1 MKVKSMKGLCDRLAA
16 FIARRSARE
25 NANIEVISYGLQG
38 ILGTA
43 LEFALIILS
52 GKILGMLKEILVMSA
67 VFATLR
73 LMAGGVHFST
83 YARCLVSSV
92 LIFIFGGL
100 MMRLAVLMQGFGGEF
115 YLAVGS
121 LFTAYFIYRYSPRDN
136 PNRLIRE
143 EELPK
148 FRRASLI
155 TTGLVLAAVWMDYA
169 VKGSAAWYHHSLV
182 TGLLLEGFT
191 LTDCG
196 YLLVKSIEKKLDREG
211 GVINE
216 KS

>member
-1 MKVKSMKGLCDRLAA
+1 MKRICDRLAA
-16 FIARRSARE
+16 FIARRSSKE
-25 NANIEVISYGLQG
+25 NADMEVISYGLQG

-67 VFATLR
+67 AFVTVR

-83 YARCLVSSV
+83 YNRCLVSSV
-92 LIFIFGGL
+92 LIFVFGGFL
-100 MMRLAVLMQGFGGEF
+100 VRLVALLPGLTETL
-115 YLAVGS
+115 YLASGS
-121 LFTAYFIYRYSPRDN
+121 LFTAYCIYRYSPRDN

-155 TTGLVLAAVWMDYA
+155 TTGLVLAAVWADYA
-169 VKGSAAWYHHSLV
+169 VKGSAEWYHRSLV

-196 YLLVKSIEKKLDREG
+196 YLLVKFIEKKLDKKG
-211 GVINE
+211 GAINE
-216 KS
+216 ES

>member
-1 MKVKSMKGLCDRLAA
+1 MKRICDRLAA
-16 FIARRSARE
+16 FIARRSSKE
-25 NANIEVISYGLQG
+25 NADMEVISYGLQG

-52 GKILGMLKEILVMSA
+52 GIILGMLKEILVMSA
-67 VFATLR
+67 VFVTIR

-92 LIFIFGGL
+92 LIFVFGGL
-100 MMRLAVLMQGFGGEF
+100 MIRLAVLMQGFGGEF

-143 EELPK
+143 EELPG
-148 FRRASLI
+148 FRRASI
-155 TTGLVLAAVWMDYA
+155 TTTGLVLAAVWADYA

-196 YLLVKSIEKKLDREG
+196 YLLVKSIEKKLDEKG

>member
-1 MKVKSMKGLCDRLAA
+1 MKGLCDRLAA

-92 LIFIFGGL
+92 LIFVFGGL
-100 MMRLAVLMQGFGGEF
+100 VVRLTALLPGFAEML
-115 YLAVGS
+115 YLASGS
-121 LFTAYFIYRYSPRDN
+121 LFTAYCIYKHSPRDN

-143 EELPK
+143 EELPG
-148 FRRASLI
+148 FRRASI
-155 TTGLVLAAVWMDYA
+155 TTTGLVLAAVWADYA

-196 YLLVKSIEKKLDREG
+196 YLLVKSIEKKLDEKG

>member
-1 MKVKSMKGLCDRLAA
+1 MKKLCDKLAGA
-16 FIARRSARE
+16 IVRRGARE
-25 NANIEVISYGLQG
+25 DADIEVISYGLQG

-52 GKILGMLKEILVMSA
+52 GEILGMLKEILVMSA
-67 VFATLR
+67 AFVTVR

-100 MMRLAVLMQGFGGEF
+100 MMRLAALLPGFAETL
-115 YLAVGS
+115 YLASGS
-121 LFTAYFIYRYSPRDN
+121 LFAAYSIYRYSPRDN

-143 EELPK
+143 EELPR

-155 TTGLVLAAVWMDYA
+155 TTGLALTVVWADFAA
-169 VKGSAAWYHHSLV
+169 KGGAAWYHHSLV

-196 YLLVKSIEKKLDREG
+196 YLLVKSIEKKLGKKG

>member
-1 MKVKSMKGLCDRLAA
+1 MKELCDRLAA
-16 FIARRSARE
+16 FIARRNVKEDAD
-25 NANIEVISYGLQG
+25 IEVISYGLQG

-52 GKILGMLKEILVMSA
+52 GIILGMLKEILVMSA
-67 VFATLR
+67 AFVTVR

-83 YARCLVSSV
+83 YARCVVSSV
-92 LIFIFGGL
+92 LIFIFGSL
-100 MMRLAVLMQGFGGEF
+100 MMRLSVLLPGFTETL
-115 YLAVGS
+115 YLASGS
-121 LFTAYFIYRYSPRDN
+121 IFAIYSIYRYSPRDN

-148 FRRASLI
+148 FRRASLT
-155 TTGLVLAAVWMDYA
+155 TTGLVLAAVWADYA
-169 VKGSAAWYHHSLV
+169 VKGSAAWYHLSLV

-196 YLLVKSIEKKLDREG
+196 YLLVKFIEKKLDREG
-211 GVINE
+211 GVIDE

>member
-1 MKVKSMKGLCDRLAA
+1 MKVKRMKRLCDRLAA

-25 NANIEVISYGLQG
+25 DDDIEVISYGLQG
-38 ILGTA
+38 ILGTVM
-43 LEFALIILS
+43 EFALIILS
-52 GKILGMLKEILVMSA
+52 GKILGMLKETLVMSA
-67 VFATLR
+67 TFVTLR
-73 LMAGGVHFST
+73 LMAGGGHFST
-83 YARCLVSSV
+83 YNRCLVSSV
-92 LIFIFGGL
+92 LIFVFGGFL
-100 MMRLAVLMQGFGGEF
+100 VRLAVLLPGFVETL
-115 YLAVGS
+115 YLASAS
-121 LFTAYFIYRYSPRDN
+121 LFAAYCIYRYSPRDN

-143 EELPK
+143 EELPR

-155 TTGLVLAAVWMDYA
+155 TTGLVLAAVWTDYA
-169 VKGSAAWYHHSLV
+169 IKGGAAWYHHSLV

-196 YLLVKSIEKKLDREG
+196 YLLVKCIEKKLDRKG